1 MFYDLH
7 EPTYSVSETAK
18 IIGVDRS
25 TIYRLIRDKQ
35 IETTYDSPIRI
46 KLNKIKIYML
56 TKAPKASVL
65 WANNNHQTE
74 PSMIWWCP
82 FPWESGKEIN
92 YSKQ

>member
-65 WANNNHQTE
+65 WANNNQQTE
-74 PSMIWWCP
+74 PSMI
-82 FPWESGKEIN
+82 
-92 YSKQ
+92 

>member
-46 KLNKIKIYML
+46 KLNKIKY
-56 TKAPKASVL
+56 T
-65 WANNNHQTE
+65 
-74 PSMIWWCP
+74 C
-82 FPWESGKEIN
+82 
-92 YSKQ
+92 